1 MTSDVYDV
9 FVNHEKSFREGLSTR
24 KSLSY
29 LHSHIY
35 IFMNETHCPPIVNWR
50 ESTVYCDY
58 PHLFYLRF
66 EPRSIQQ
73 RW

>member
-35 IFMNETHCPPIVNWR
+35 IFMNETHCEELQALRP
-50 ESTVYCDY
+50 TVTSRAYTLLIISE
-58 PHLFYLRF
+58 H
-66 EPRSIQQ
+66 
-73 RW
+73 